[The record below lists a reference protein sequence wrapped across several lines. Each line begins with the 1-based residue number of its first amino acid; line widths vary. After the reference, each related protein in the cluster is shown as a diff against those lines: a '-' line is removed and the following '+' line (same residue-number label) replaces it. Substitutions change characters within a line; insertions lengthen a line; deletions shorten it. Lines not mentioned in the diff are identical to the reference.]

1 MSGDEDVP
9 FAPLDAYDAALTR
22 TQANADVPFPLL
34 LRYPGL
40 GTTWM
45 QTPDRR
51 WVVVDDRTV
60 RAEIAAAW
68 PTVPLAYQNA
78 KGDWKPLSPAA
89 LQEERGR
96 RVDAIIYDLTTDRHV
111 YMAHPDDLGG
121 ELFLSCAKLDPLAT
135 PREDIDCSAW
145 LNAFGGEHCEL
156 LLDWLAT
163 MHDLTRPT
171 AALYMQGPP
180 SAGKGMLS
188 AACARLWGR
197 QVTAYAKVVDR
208 FNSSMRD
215 CPVILLDEGARMD
228 PNGSASFRSLV
239 GERSRAIEDKGR
251 PVSTLL
257 GCVRLMVA
265 SNNPDA
271 LRIREDLNGD
281 DEAAIGKRIAFIR
294 IGPNAVQ
301 MLESMCSNE
310 WVDTEGKA
318 PGKLVRHIA
327 WLQATR
333 KVKTG
338 KRFLV
343 EGDAEAWVKGA
354 ARRGGLQQEVL
365 IAVAR
370 VASGGGG
377 EYTEAERAVWFEDLH
392 ALVSVDRLQKI
403 WGRVMPGSVRAP
415 TVNALARALGVI
427 APETS
432 QRTFDYQRVRVRSVP
447 MQPVLD
453 AATEAGIGVEEDLR
467 SVFGER

>member
-1 MSGDEDVP
+1 MSADDVP
-9 FAPLDAYDAALTR
+9 FAPVESYDAAPS
-22 TQANADVPFPLL
+22 QQQSGADVPFPLL

-51 WVVVDDRTV
+51 WVIVDDRTV
-60 RAEIAAAW
+60 RAEIAASW
-68 PTVPLAYQNA
+68 PSVPLMRQDA
-78 KGDWKPLSPAA
+78 KGDWKPITPAQ
-89 LQEERGR
+89 LQEQRGR

-111 YMAHPDDLGG
+111 YMAHGDDLGG
-121 ELFLSCAKLDPLAT
+121 ELYLSCARLDPAAT
-135 PREDIDCSAW
+135 PREDIDCAAW
-145 LNAFGGEHCEL
+145 LKAFGGEHHEIL
-156 LLDWLAT
+156 IDWLAT

-180 SAGKGMLS
+180 SAGKGLLS

-197 QVTAYAKVVDR
+197 QVTDYAKVVDR

-239 GERSRAIEDKGR
+239 AQRSRAIEDKGR
-251 PVSTLL
+251 PVSTLI
-257 GCVRLMVA
+257 GCVRLMIA
-265 SNNPDA
+265 ANNPDA

-281 DEAAIGKRIAFIR
+281 DESAIGKRIAFIR
-294 IGPNAVQ
+294 IGPTAVGL
-301 MLESMCSNE
+301 LESMCSDE
-310 WVDTEGKA
+310 WVDTAGKA

-333 KVKTG
+333 KVQTG

-354 ARRGGLQQEVL
+354 ARRGGLQQEAL
-365 IAVAR
+365 IAIAR

-377 EYTEAERAVWFEDLH
+377 EFTEAERAVWFESGV
-392 ALVSVDRLQKI
+392 ALVSVDRLQKL
-403 WGRVMPGSVRAP
+403 WGRIMPGSTRAP
-415 TVNALARALGVI
+415 TMNSLASAFSVV

-432 QRTFDYQRVRVRSVP
+432 QRTFDYQRVRVRTVP

-453 AATEAGIGVEEDLR
+453 AATVAGIGIEDDLR
-467 SVFGER
+467 SVFGVG